1 MNATM
6 VHKSH
11 QGAVAG
17 QYYCSGTCYPISCP
31 ALAVLKASKPPTIV
45 LSTQAKSVLRSS
57 LEVVLAYATPVA
69 FNLLP
74 CPSTGTP
81 QQ

>member
-1 MNATM
+1 MM
-6 VHKSH
+6 LKSH
-11 QGAVAG
+11 EGAGAG
-17 QYYCSGTCYPISCP
+17 QYYCSGSCYPISCQ
-31 ALAVLKASKPPTIV
+31 ALAVLNASKPPLIL
-45 LSTQAKSVLRSS
+45 LSTEAKSVLRSS
-57 LEVVLAYATPVA
+57 LELVLAYATPVG

>member
-11 QGAVAG
+11 QGAVTG
-17 QYYCSGTCYPISCP
+17 QYYFSGTCYPISCQ
-31 ALAVLKASKPPTIV
+31 ALAVLKASKPPTIL
-45 LSTQAKSVLRSS
+45 LSTEAQSVLRSS
-57 LEVVLAYATPVA
+57 LELVLAYATPVA